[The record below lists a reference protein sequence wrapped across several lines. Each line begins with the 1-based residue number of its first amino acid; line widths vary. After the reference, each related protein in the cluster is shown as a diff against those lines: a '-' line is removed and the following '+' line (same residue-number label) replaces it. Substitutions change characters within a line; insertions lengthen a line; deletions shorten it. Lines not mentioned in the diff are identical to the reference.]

1 MIDHKRFDGVGDAPA
16 ALTCLPSDQAA
27 GCICKKQLFFALR
40 PNSRRYF
47 SRPINQFFTDD
58 LLLRC
63 GISRDEMKRI
73 RVFPPEVNF
82 IVVSHLKTLRLL

>member
-1 MIDHKRFDGVGDAPA
+1 MIDPKRFDGVGDATGVPGQNF
-16 ALTCLPSDQAA
+16 SDRTV

-58 LLLRC
+58 LLERC

-82 IVVSHLKTLRLL
+82 IVVSHLKTLRLI